1 MKRFG
6 DDEWAVIAEI
16 ARMYYVEGRSQQE
29 IANQLFFSKAKVS
42 RALRLA
48 REENVVE
55 FHINYPSSRSS
66 VLEAELKRRFGL
78 KETLVV
84 TDLYDN
90 LNTDISIKRIGKVA
104 ASYLDEILK
113 DGDILG
119 VSWGRTIYQTVRQ
132 LEPSSSRNILVV
144 QLVGNSTN
152 AYSEDMDVST
162 LVQEMARAFQGT
174 AAKLYAPMHI
184 SSDIVRKELMKEPI
198 IQETMDKIRSVNY
211 LFTGIA
217 DVSVERP
224 MNTWA
229 GYLTENQMKDLI
241 KKGAVGYICGYFLDK
256 NGNKLNDP
264 INDRIVGISFEDLK
278 HAPHVIVAAGG
289 VDKTQAIYAALKGHI
304 IDSLITDSRIA
315 EKLLAMDDSRKNL
328 SERSSI

>member
-29 IANQLFFSKAKVS
+29 IANLLFFSKAKVS

-55 FHINYPSSRSS
+55 FHINYPSSRST

-113 DGDILG
+113 DGDTIG

-132 LEPSSSRNILVV
+132 LEPSSRRKIQVV

-152 AYSEDMDVST
+152 SYKEDMDVST

-174 AAKLYAPMHI
+174 AAKLYAPMQI
-184 SSDIVRKELMKEPI
+184 SSDIVRQELMKEPI
-198 IQETMDKIRSVNY
+198 IQETMDKIRSVDY

-217 DVSVERP
+217 DVSVSRP

-229 GYLTENQMKDLI
+229 GYLTESQMQELI
-241 KKGAVGYICGYFLDK
+241 RKGAVGYICGYFLDK

-264 INDRIVGISFEDLK
+264 INDKIVGISFEELK
-278 HAPHVIVAAGG
+278 NAPHVIVAAGG
-289 VDKTQAIYAALKGHI
+289 VDKTQAIYAALKGNI

-315 EKLLAMDDSRKNL
+315 EKLLAMDDRKKIL
-328 SERSSI
+328 SERSST

>member
-29 IANQLFFSKAKVS
+29 IANLLFFSKAKVS

-55 FHINYPSSRSS
+55 FHINYPSSRST

-113 DGDILG
+113 DGDTIG

-132 LEPSSSRNILVV
+132 LEPSSRRKIHVV

-152 AYSEDMDVST
+152 SYKEDMDVST

-174 AAKLYAPMHI
+174 AAKLYAPMQI
-184 SSDIVRKELMKEPI
+184 SSDIVRQELMKEPI
-198 IQETMDKIRSVNY
+198 IQETMDKIRSVDY

-217 DVSVERP
+217 DVSVSRP

-229 GYLTENQMKDLI
+229 GYLTESQMQELI
-241 KKGAVGYICGYFLDK
+241 RKGAVGYICGYFLDK

-264 INDRIVGISFEDLK
+264 INDKIVGISFEELK
-278 HAPHVIVAAGG
+278 NAPHVIVAAGG
-289 VDKTQAIYAALKGHI
+289 VDKTQAIYAALKGNI

-315 EKLLAMDDSRKNL
+315 EKLLAMDDRKKSL
-328 SERSSI
+328 SERSST